1 MDTLSGQKGAG
12 SVLPRSPPGNAA
24 IGNQILGSWEPCCE
38 IAYIGVMPQPGLP
51 LLVHLVVL
59 SSPASWQW
67 VARVPANPNT

>member
-1 MDTLSGQKGAG
+1 MYYPGA
-12 SVLPRSPPGNAA
+12 PPGNAA